1 MSKRASLVD
10 VGLHRKGAAIPA
22 AQDPEPEA
30 EKERLVK
37 VSVGLSPAL
46 YERLKL
52 FGVRG
57 VVAPIRTSWST
68 RCWPISRPK
77 GRGARLVSEA
87 GHKSAG
93 AHDFVW

>member
-30 EKERLVK
+30 KKERLVK

-52 FGVRG
+52 FGVRRRRTNQDIMVDALLAYLQAEG
-57 VVAPIRTSWST
+57 EGGEAP
-68 RCWPISRPK
+68 
-77 GRGARLVSEA
+77 
-87 GHKSAG
+87 
-93 AHDFVW
+93 